1 MIKNGLSAALK
12 FNRCLEFTLPD
23 GKTVT
28 VKVLGE
34 KPAASADAKLLH
46 AALTAE

>member
-1 MIKNGLSAALK
+1 MIKNGVSAALK
-12 FNRCLEFTLPD
+12 FNRCLEFTLAD

-34 KPAASADAKLLH
+34 KPTAAADAKTLL
-46 AALTAE
+46 AALSAK